1 MVIILVF
8 LTEMVKVV
16 WILVTTNLP
25 PKTLIVVLMVVV
37 LWRQGIGIIILIHDS
52 FIQRELIL
60 FIKLYEGVLLWY

>member
-1 MVIILVF
+1 MVINLVF
-8 LTEMVKVV
+8 LTEMIKVV
-16 WILVTTNLP
+16 WILGTTNLP
-25 PKTLIVVLMVVV
+25 PKMLIVVLMVVV

>member
-52 FIQRELIL
+52 FIQQELIS
-60 FIKLYEGVLLWY
+60 FIKLYEGGLLWS

>member
-52 FIQRELIL
+52 FIQRELI
-60 FIKLYEGVLLWY
+60 